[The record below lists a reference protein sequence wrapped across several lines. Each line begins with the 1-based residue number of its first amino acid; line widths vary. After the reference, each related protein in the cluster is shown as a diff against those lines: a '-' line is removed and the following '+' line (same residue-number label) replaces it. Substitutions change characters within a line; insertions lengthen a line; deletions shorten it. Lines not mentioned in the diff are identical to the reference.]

1 MELLLR
7 LLISEHI
14 DWNKITQYQE
24 FSELLDKET
33 IMLCEKKLNYNSI
46 KERFTS
52 TFNAFDCLH

>member
-7 LLISEHI
+7 LLISEYI

-46 KERFTS
+46 RERFTS
-52 TFNAFDCLH
+52 AFNYK